1 MAYSFVHRFSSMV
14 QSSFRVNDPDSDPDK
29 RCFCSVD
36 YVDLIQT
43 GNRTN
48 ILIDADNADIDDS
61 TQYFFGMRVR
71 VFGTFYGSGGAF
83 GVLYGS
89 NADTATALATG
100 AVYTYGAGAGSSTFG
115 IGEILSKLPTTGFLT
130 PPSNLQIPIG
140 SYSKYDDEYLYFA
153 DNYYDTDFVI
163 PVQHGVVVSNS
174 SASINLRLNTP
185 SANKK
190 IRMPLLYVPQA
201 FCINQDEAEPNL
213 WLWCYPMIYNAQ
225 GVPYGS

>member
-1 MAYSFVHRFSSMV
+1 MAYSFVHQFNSMV
-14 QSSFRVNDPDSDPDK
+14 QSRFRVNDPTNPADQ
-29 RCFCSVD
+29 RCFCSQD

-71 VFGTFYGSGGAF
+71 VFGTFYEGGGAF
-83 GVLYGS
+83 GVIYGD
-89 NADTATALATG
+89 NATTATALSSG
-100 AVYTYGAGAGSSTFG
+100 SVYTYGAGGSTFG
-115 IGEILSKLPTTGFLT
+115 LGEILDQLPTTGFLT

-140 SYSKYDDEYLYFA
+140 SYNRYDYDEFLYFA
-153 DNYYDTDFVI
+153 ENYYDTDCVI
-163 PVQHGVVVSNS
+163 PVQHGVIVSNS
-174 SASINLRLNTP
+174 SASINIRLNTP
-185 SANKK
+185 SLSKK

-201 FCINQDEAEPNL
+201 FCINQDESEANL